1 MRPPQ
6 GLRDR
11 GVALGC
17 AVWMAAG
24 IPTLEAA
31 KKTAP
36 EPQVPASR
44 PAPMAPV
51 AGASVGGSG
60 PAARPGQGG
69 TSAPVVLK
77 AERQRPVEIPDPW
90 RWVILGGV
98 VLGCAGA
105 GIAAAA
111 WWRRRGAG
119 AVPALPPPDPAT
131 VARARI
137 LGARRGMEDAR
148 WYVGEVSDAVR
159 GYLEGRFGLRAP
171 EQTTEEFLAGLAGK
185 ELPGMG
191 DAAGLGEF
199 LGWCDLVKFS
209 GWKPGGA
216 ELEELEQAGL
226 GMVER
231 TMAGA
236 GVMGGA
242 ATMVEGGAPGGGA

>member
-1 MRPPQ
+1 
-6 GLRDR
+6 
-11 GVALGC
+11 
-17 AVWMAAG
+17 
-24 IPTLEAA
+24 
-31 KKTAP
+31 
-36 EPQVPASR
+36 
-44 PAPMAPV
+44 
-51 AGASVGGSG
+51 
-60 PAARPGQGG
+60 
-69 TSAPVVLK
+69 
-77 AERQRPVEIPDPW
+77 
-90 RWVILGGV
+90 
-98 VLGCAGA
+98 
-105 GIAAAA
+105 
-111 WWRRRGAG
+111 
-119 AVPALPPPDPAT
+119 
-131 VARARI
+131 
-137 LGARRGMEDAR
+137 MEDAR

-216 ELEELEQAGL
+216 ELEELEQSAL

-242 ATMVEGGAPGGGA
+242 ATVVEGGATGGGA